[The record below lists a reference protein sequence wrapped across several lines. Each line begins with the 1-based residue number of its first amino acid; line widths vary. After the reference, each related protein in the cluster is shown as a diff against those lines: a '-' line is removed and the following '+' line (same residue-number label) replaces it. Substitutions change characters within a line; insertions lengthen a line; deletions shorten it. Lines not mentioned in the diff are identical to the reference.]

1 MKIVER
7 KNPDGSTTVGI
18 LSDTKEWEAP
28 KEKPTKEKRSKN
40 DKRRKDIHN

>member
-18 LSDTKEWEAP
+18 LSDTKEWVAPEAP
-28 KEKPTKEKRSKN
+28 KEEEKKPTKKK
-40 DKRRKDIHN
+40 KAVKK